1 MSSNTLSENNQPD
14 WGRIAE
20 KFDLWLP
27 QIAPVGEALLA
38 ALNAQAGDTI
48 LDVASGTGEPALT
61 LARRMGNTLKIT
73 GTDAAEPMVKVAQR
87 KVAQENLP
95 HIEFKPMAAE
105 KLLFDDSAFDKI
117 MCRFGVM
124 LFEDSLQ
131 GLREM
136 HRVLKPGG
144 RFSIAVWSTPETMP
158 TMYWAY
164 QVFKDR
170 VPPEKYPP
178 LAKVTSLG
186 APGALDKILRQA
198 GFTHFTIHAHTFNYR
213 FPSFN
218 DYWDIV
224 EQSDIMKMQF
234 DALAE
239 GERDKIREDVA
250 ALAHAFTSSEGL
262 IIPHQFLLAEGS
274 KQKT

>member
-14 WGRIAE
+14 WGCIAE

-38 ALNAQAGDTI
+38 ALNAQAGDII

-61 LARRMGNTLKIT
+61 LARHMGNTLKIT
-73 GTDAAEPMVKVAQR
+73 GTDAAEPMVKVAQ
-87 KVAQENLP
+87 KKAAQENLP
-95 HIEFKPMAAE
+95 YIQFQHMAAE

-144 RFSIAVWSTPETMP
+144 RFSIAVWSTPQTMP

-170 VPPEKYPP
+170 VPPDKHPP

-186 APGALDKILRQA
+186 APGALDTILRQA
-198 GFTHFTIHAHTFNYR
+198 GFTDFTIHAHTFNYR

-224 EQSDIMKMQF
+224 EQSDIMKMQY

-239 GERDKIREDVA
+239 RERDKIREDVA
-250 ALAHAFTSSEGL
+250 KLAHAFTSSEGL
-262 IIPHQFLLAEGS
+262 IIPHEFLLAAGN
-274 KQKT
+274 KQKA